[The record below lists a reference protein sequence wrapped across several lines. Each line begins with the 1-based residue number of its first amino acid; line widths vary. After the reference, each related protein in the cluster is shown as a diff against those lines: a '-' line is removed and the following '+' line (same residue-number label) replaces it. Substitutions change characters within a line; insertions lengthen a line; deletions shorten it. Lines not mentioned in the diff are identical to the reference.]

1 MMTIDELK
9 KLDVA
14 ALKNE
19 TVSLRKELFNLK
31 LGRISGGIKDT
42 SQFNKLRIAIAQ
54 TLTMARQK
62 EQAAKQQAKK

>member
-54 TLTMARQK
+54 TTMVRQQ
-62 EQAAKQQAKK
+62 EQAAAKQQSKK